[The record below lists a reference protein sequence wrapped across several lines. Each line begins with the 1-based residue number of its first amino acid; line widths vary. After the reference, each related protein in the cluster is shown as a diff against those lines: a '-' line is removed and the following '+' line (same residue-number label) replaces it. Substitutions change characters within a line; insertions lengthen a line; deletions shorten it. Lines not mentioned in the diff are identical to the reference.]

1 MLKNP
6 VSFLMKMKVLF
17 ICHHNRFRS
26 KVAESYLKKINPTVK
41 VSSAGV
47 IRGTYPLSEIEVS
60 AARELGIKI
69 SGRPKSLSI
78 KLLRKQ
84 DYVVVVADDV
94 SLSLFDYD
102 FLKGKIVQWKIT
114 DEYYNDEEKAREIVN
129 QIMKKVEEFNKEIVS
144 ALK

>member
-1 MLKNP
+1 MR
-6 VSFLMKMKVLF
+6 VLF
-17 ICHHNRFRS
+17 ICRHNRFRS
-26 KVAESYLKKINPTVK
+26 KVAESYLKMINPSMK

-47 IRGTYPLSEIEVS
+47 IRGTYPLSETEVS

-84 DYVVVVADDV
+84 DYVVVVADDIPINI
-94 SLSLFDYD
+94 FDYD
-102 FLKGKIVQWKIT
+102 FLKGKIAQWKIT
-114 DEYYNDEEKAREIVN
+114 DEYYNDEEKAREIVS
-129 QIMKKVEEFNKEIVS
+129 QIMKKVEEFNKEIIS